1 MDKTVFALRLSPTE
15 DLTAKLSKCPI
26 RFQEERNKR
35 RDGVEKPIRGLAE
48 KDCVDDTDGNP
59 FCRPILSPLLLSL
72 IQRERDRERERERE
86 RKKRWNLIRLNM
98 CCLR

>member
-1 MDKTVFALRLSPTE
+1 M

-72 IQRERDRERERERE
+72 IQRERERERERE
-86 RKKRWNLIRLNM
+86 EEEVESNQVKHVLPALNSENFFCLIDQ
-98 CCLR
+98 